1 MNLPKKIL
9 KSCFLPLSW
18 LNKLIK
24 KEPDRVFFYSNLGFR
39 DNVRA
44 LYDYMIEN
52 GLNRRLEI
60 TVATDEFESFKKN
73 APPNV
78 KFVGLKKGIFAF
90 LKSKYCF
97 YSFGK
102 YPIKP
107 AKEQCVV
114 NLWHGMPLKAIG
126 RLEKENENE
135 DQNFFT
141 KVIAT
146 SPFFADVMCRAFG
159 ASKEQALITPQPR
172 CDEFSKETPKPKF
185 LADYDKVIIWMP
197 TFMSSKRLGVCDG
210 DYREINPFDKE
221 FLKKLSPILKQNNML
236 LIIKPH
242 PMDDEKSPDERIEN
256 IIFLGEKELGDKNLN
271 LYRLL
276 KFSSAL
282 ITDFSSIYFDYLY
295 FDRPIAFACPDA
307 DEYREKRGFVVD
319 DISALMPG
327 YHINSSSEF
336 LAFLQNVSSGQD
348 VFKKKR
354 AECRKLC
361 GTYDGISGCELVLK
375 TIGLLKSE
383 D

>member
-1 MNLPKKIL
+1 MNSLKKIL
-9 KSCFLPLSW
+9 KSLFVPLSV
-18 LNKLIK
+18 LNKAIK
-24 KEPDRVFFYSNLGFR
+24 KQPDRVFFYSNLGFR

-44 LYDYMIEN
+44 VYDYMIEN
-52 GLNRRLEI
+52 GLNESFKI
-60 TVATDEFESFKKN
+60 TVATNEFEAFKNK
-73 APPNV
+73 APNNV
-78 KFVGLKKGIFAF
+78 EFVGLKKGIFAF

-107 AKEQCVV
+107 SKEQCVV

-126 RLEKENENE
+126 RLEKGSENE

-146 SPFFADVMCRAFG
+146 SPFFADIMCRAFG
-159 ASKEQALITPQPR
+159 AGKDQALITPQPR
-172 CDEFSKETPKPKF
+172 CDEFLKDTPKPEF
-185 LADYDKVIIWMP
+185 LADYDKVVIWMP
-197 TFMSSKRLGVCDG
+197 TFMSSSRLNRTDG
-210 DYREINPFDKE
+210 YYEEVAPFDSF
-221 FLKKLSPILKQNNML
+221 FLEKLCPILEKNNIL

-242 PMDDEKSPDERIEN
+242 PMDDAVLTRRPFKN
-256 IIFLGEKELGDKNLN
+256 ILFVTDNELSKKNMS
-271 LYRLL
+271 LYSLL
-276 KFSSAL
+276 KYTDAL

-307 DEYREKRGFVVD
+307 DEYKENRGFVVD
-319 DISALMPG
+319 DIAGLMPG

-336 LAFLQNVSSGQD
+336 LEFLQSVSDGQD
-348 VFKKKR
+348 VYEKQR

-361 GTYDGISGCELVLK
+361 SSYDGISGCELVLK